1 MKKSLDIPTLCYN
14 KCHYG
19 QWSLMLDP
27 QSWVSLDSY
36 VIHPGFTQI
45 PMDDIHLRLPWI
57 NILLLIDWDLFFLR
71 LK

>member
-1 MKKSLDIPTLCYN
+1 MKKSLDISTLL
-14 KCHYG
+14 
-19 QWSLMLDP
+19 QQMPLWAV
-27 QSWVSLDSY
+27 VSDVGSVLY